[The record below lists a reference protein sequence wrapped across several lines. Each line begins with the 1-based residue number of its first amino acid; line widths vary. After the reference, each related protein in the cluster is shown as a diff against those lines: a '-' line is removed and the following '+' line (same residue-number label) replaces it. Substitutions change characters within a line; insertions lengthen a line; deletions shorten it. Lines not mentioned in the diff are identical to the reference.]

1 MGGNNASVGTVNLG
15 YTGAYY
21 AEASVLAQQL
31 KRWPA
36 YGQGF
41 TAPEKAAVQPGF
53 MRPGALWQIQTVIY
67 RAGAFEVHCSPI
79 RVKEELNMK
88 SVSQAFALVAMMLLA
103 PLAMAQ
109 SSGLSPV
116 EATEQSV
123 NQLLGRVQELRP
135 FFNSDRERYYV
146 GIEEEL
152 NKFVDFREVA
162 VGVMARYSQQATEDQ
177 IVAFGEKLRST
188 LTRFYGSAL
197 VEYGGQKLTFLP
209 AGDQAESSSTA
220 TVRMQLENN
229 GSRIELQYALF
240 QNAEG
245 EWKLRNIFVG
255 GVNLRR
261 QYNTQFAALM
271 NRHNNDIDQVIQ
283 AWQ

>member
-1 MGGNNASVGTVNLG
+1 
-15 YTGAYY
+15 
-21 AEASVLAQQL
+21 
-31 KRWPA
+31 
-36 YGQGF
+36 
-41 TAPEKAAVQPGF
+41 
-53 MRPGALWQIQTVIY
+53 
-67 RAGAFEVHCSPI
+67 
-79 RVKEELNMK
+79 MK
-88 SVSQAFALVAMMLLA
+88 LVSQAVAMAAMLL
-103 PLAMAQ
+103 LSSWAMAQ
-109 SSGLSPV
+109 TAGVTAV

-123 NQLLGRVQELRP
+123 NQLLQRVQELRP
-135 FFNSDRERYYV
+135 YFNSDRERYYAGV
-146 GIEEEL
+146 EEEIS
-152 NKFVDFREVA
+152 KFVDFREVA
-162 VGVMARYSQQATEDQ
+162 VGVMARYSQQATDEQ
-177 IVAFGEKLRST
+177 LIAFGEKLRST

-197 VEYGGQKLTFLP
+197 VEYGGQQLTFLP
-209 AGDQAESSSTA
+209 AGNQSAEPGAGS

-271 NRHNNDIDQVIQ
+271 QRHNNDIDQVIQ